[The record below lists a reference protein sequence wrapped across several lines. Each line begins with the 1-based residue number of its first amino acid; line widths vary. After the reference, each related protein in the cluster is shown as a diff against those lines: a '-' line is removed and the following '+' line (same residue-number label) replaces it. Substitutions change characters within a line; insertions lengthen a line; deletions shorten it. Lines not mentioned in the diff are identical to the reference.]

1 MAAVDN
7 KVPGPDVI
15 ARLVKRAIDA
25 KRPKTRYLGGFMAKP
40 AMLMKKILSDRMFD
54 KMMMSQI
61 K

>member
-1 MAAVDN
+1 
-7 KVPGPDVI
+7 
-15 ARLVKRAIDA
+15 
-25 KRPKTRYLGGFMAKP
+25 LGGFMAKP